1 MHFNTGCGSIW
12 YNYDF
17 VDENV
22 RGMVRERERDQR
34 RRQTDATPKSRS
46 LRACVRVLLSV
57 RVQIA
62 PRRKWEASDARATVS
77 LVMCPL
83 VALDLHVIMDS
94 GV

>member
-1 MHFNTGCGSIW
+1 
-12 YNYDF
+12 
-17 VDENV
+17 
-22 RGMVRERERDQR
+22 
-34 RRQTDATPKSRS
+34 